1 MAVKILEMRG
11 ISKAFGQT
19 QALRNIRFDLEFGE
33 VHALLGENGAG
44 KSTLIKILGGIHQPD
59 SGDIV
64 LDGEKVIV
72 QNVQNARKYGITL
85 VHQEIVNVPYLS
97 VAENIFLGREPTTR
111 LRMKDSERIYREA
124 EEMIAKLGLDLDVRQ
139 PLGEL
144 SIAHQQMIELVKAVS
159 FNARIIVMDEPTS
172 SLSDEEVERLFE
184 VIERLRKDKVSII
197 YISHR
202 LDEIFRISDR
212 VTVIRDGEYIGT
224 RKTSETN
231 ADELVSMMVGR
242 TLETFYTRT
251 CSVTDQEILRVDG
264 LSKNGEFEN
273 VTFSVKKGEILGF
286 YGLVGAGRSE
296 IMTALF
302 GASRLDS
309 GAIYLDGERVQIKN
323 PLDAIEK
330 GIAMVPEDRKKEGL
344 VLANS
349 VCFNITLSCLK
360 ELMVKFLLNECRKEE
375 VAEKYVQVLSIKT
388 PSVSTPVS
396 SLSGGNQQKV
406 VLGKWLSTRPRVLIL
421 DEPTRGVDVGA
432 KSEIYGII
440 NQLAKDGIAIIM
452 VSSDLPEIINMC
464 DSVCVVRNGRIVTRL
479 PKEKMTQE
487 NIIKYATGVEEGQ

>member
-1 MAVKILEMRG
+1 
-11 ISKAFGQT
+11 
-19 QALRNIRFDLEFGE
+19 
-33 VHALLGENGAG
+33 
-44 KSTLIKILGGIHQPD
+44 
-59 SGDIV
+59 
-64 LDGEKVIV
+64 
-72 QNVQNARKYGITL
+72 
-85 VHQEIVNVPYLS
+85 
-97 VAENIFLGREPTTR
+97 
-111 LRMKDSERIYREA
+111 
-124 EEMIAKLGLDLDVRQ
+124 
-139 PLGEL
+139 
-144 SIAHQQMIELVKAVS
+144 
-159 FNARIIVMDEPTS
+159 
-172 SLSDEEVERLFE
+172 
-184 VIERLRKDKVSII
+184 
-197 YISHR
+197 
-202 LDEIFRISDR
+202 
-212 VTVIRDGEYIGT
+212 
-224 RKTSETN
+224 
-231 ADELVSMMVGR
+231 
-242 TLETFYTRT
+242 
-251 CSVTDQEILRVDG
+251 
-264 LSKNGEFEN
+264 
-273 VTFSVKKGEILGF
+273 
-286 YGLVGAGRSE
+286 
-296 IMTALF
+296 MTAIF

>member
-1 MAVKILEMRG
+1 
-11 ISKAFGQT
+11 
-19 QALRNIRFDLEFGE
+19 
-33 VHALLGENGAG
+33 
-44 KSTLIKILGGIHQPD
+44 
-59 SGDIV
+59 
-64 LDGEKVIV
+64 
-72 QNVQNARKYGITL
+72 
-85 VHQEIVNVPYLS
+85 
-97 VAENIFLGREPTTR
+97 
-111 LRMKDSERIYREA
+111 
-124 EEMIAKLGLDLDVRQ
+124 
-139 PLGEL
+139 
-144 SIAHQQMIELVKAVS
+144 
-159 FNARIIVMDEPTS
+159 
-172 SLSDEEVERLFE
+172 
-184 VIERLRKDKVSII
+184 
-197 YISHR
+197 
-202 LDEIFRISDR
+202 
-212 VTVIRDGEYIGT
+212 
-224 RKTSETN
+224 
-231 ADELVSMMVGR
+231 
-242 TLETFYTRT
+242 
-251 CSVTDQEILRVDG
+251 
-264 LSKNGEFEN
+264 
-273 VTFSVKKGEILGF
+273 
-286 YGLVGAGRSE
+286 
-296 IMTALF
+296 MTALF